1 LVASCAVYVP
11 SGGSIG
17 GSLWLLYV
25 MTNEFHKERLAA
37 VANKQHGRVAAGQL
51 IWLGIAR
58 STVHGWEE
66 HGYLAR
72 VLPGVYAVGHTTCS
86 RGADLWA
93 AVLYAGP
100 GGMLSHGTDA
110 HWRGLIDYAPRVI
123 QVSTPRQVRS
133 LPGVRV
139 YGRRSGLVRDV
150 HKGIPVTSIPEMMV
164 DLAATSGLRV
174 LNRALGQLDFR
185 KLLDVNS
192 LLQACGSGQRG
203 STRLREAIDAYEPRR
218 KYANGHLEEDFLDLC
233 KRRGLPLPLLNL
245 YVHDIKVDAYW
256 PEPRL
261 VVELDSELNHSS
273 PAQRRRDRRNDLEL
287 RGHGLTVVRYDW
299 ELVHERAAEV
309 HADVVALLERL
320 VA

>member
-1 LVASCAVYVP
+1 
-11 SGGSIG
+11 
-17 GSLWLLYV
+17 
-25 MTNEFHKERLAA
+25 MTNEFHKERVAA
-37 VANKQHGRVAAGQL
+37 VASKQQGRVASRQL
-51 IWLGIAR
+51 TWVGIAR
-58 STVHGWEE
+58 STMHGWEE
-66 HGYLAR
+66 QGYLVR
-72 VLPGVYAVGHTTCS
+72 VLPGVYAVGHTAYS

-133 LPGVRV
+133 LPGIRV
-139 YGRRSGLVRDV
+139 YGRRSGLIREFD
-150 HKGIPVTSIPEMMV
+150 KGIPVTSIQEMMV

-174 LNRALGQLDFR
+174 VNRALGQLDFR

-203 STRLREAIDAYEPRR
+203 ATRLREAIDGYDPRR
-218 KYANGHLEEDFLDLC
+218 KYANGPLEENFLDLC
-233 KRRGLPLPLLNL
+233 ERRGLPLPLLNL

-256 PEPRL
+256 PQQRL
-261 VVELDSELNHSS
+261 AVELDSELSHSS
-273 PAQRRRDRRNDLEL
+273 PGQRRRDRRNDLEL
-287 RGHGLTVVRYDW
+287 RGHGLTVLRYDS
-299 ELVHERAAEV
+299 ELVHEHAAEV
-309 HADVVALLERL
+309 HADIVASLERL